1 MVTVT
6 HRRDNTMATVLTAIV
21 GVFIVCH
28 TPKAALNLYEVGTV
42 GSNFNS
48 LTPWWFWSG
57 ATSQI
62 LSVYRSWSP
71 AWLSSPATRNSGWRS
86 TSLPTSVTS
95 SSSQTLPS
103 TSLSTPW
110 RFELDVKLTKGP
122 IPTYYS
128 LAFQDFKFRHVLWS
142 WFCGTPALS
151 KPGGYHHP
159 SKKIPASKTCVM
171 EVDSSIYM
179 EVSGIDL
186 KYS

>member
-62 LSVYRSWSP
+62 LSVYRSWSL

-95 SSSQTLPS
+95 SSSQTPPS
-103 TSLSTPW
+103 TLLSTPW

-122 IPTYYS
+122 IPIIHC
-128 LAFQDFKFRHVLWS
+128 LFRISSFATFYGLGSAELLLSVSPGDIIIPQKSFLLQRHAS
-142 WFCGTPALS
+142 WRYICSYF
-151 KPGGYHHP
+151 
-159 SKKIPASKTCVM
+159 I
-171 EVDSSIYM
+171 
-179 EVSGIDL
+179 
-186 KYS
+186 